1 MNPQHGAHRRG
12 ISECWSCSVHQSFQS
27 HCVCIAQRTHQSSK
41 LAKYGIKMWV
51 VCESRSSYAWKMQV
65 YTGEARLTV
74 NPSKCQFAKTG
85 TEYVCYII
93 RNRVIKDSDSQTPS
107 HSVLCQPQTNT
118 QLKSFLRMS
127 AAVQLWGIPGTGFFG
142 SDYCGSHITKA
153 GFRPAQRKIRSGIV
167 TGLNW
172 NLW

>member
-1 MNPQHGAHRRG
+1 MGGAYELKAVIGRL
-12 ISECWSCSVHQSFQS
+12 Q
-27 HCVCIAQRTHQSSK
+27 
-41 LAKYGIKMWV
+41 
-51 VCESRSSYAWKMQV
+51 
-65 YTGEARLTV
+65 EARLTV

-127 AAVQLWGIPGTGFFG
+127 GWYRRFVPNYSSQAAGVKDITRRMSPSQLQG
-142 SDYCGSHITKA
+142 SEKA
-153 GFRPAQRKIRSGIV
+153 ECDFMDLKD
-167 TGLNW
+167 GLSKNPYS
-172 NLW
+172 LFHCRE